1 MPYGNPQAYKS
12 GYIMGQMA
20 KHGAVS
26 EVNEAQLYREKNEF
40 GPGIKQGT
48 LTEDFPSESG
58 SKHMGQ
64 SGMIMA
70 ADKQQGINSLEPK

>member
-1 MPYGNPQAYKS
+1 
-12 GYIMGQMA
+12 MGMMA

-26 EVNEAQLYREKNEF
+26 EVNEAQLYREKPEF
-40 GPGIKQGT
+40 TTKIESSS
-48 LTEDFPSESG
+48 LIEAVPSESG

-64 SGMIMA
+64 ASMIMA

>member
-20 KHGAVS
+20 KHGATS

-40 GPGIKQGT
+40 GPGIKQGS
-48 LTEDFPSESG
+48 LIEAVPSESG

-64 SGMIMA
+64 NSMIMA
-70 ADKQQGINSLEPK
+70 ADKQQGINSPEPK

>member
-12 GYIMGQMA
+12 GYIMGQMS
-20 KHGAVS
+20 KHGEMSDA
-26 EVNEAQLYREKNEF
+26 NEAQLYREKLEF
-40 GPGIKQGT
+40 TTKTEQGS
-48 LTEDFPSESG
+48 LIEAVPSESG

-64 SGMIMA
+64 ASMIMA